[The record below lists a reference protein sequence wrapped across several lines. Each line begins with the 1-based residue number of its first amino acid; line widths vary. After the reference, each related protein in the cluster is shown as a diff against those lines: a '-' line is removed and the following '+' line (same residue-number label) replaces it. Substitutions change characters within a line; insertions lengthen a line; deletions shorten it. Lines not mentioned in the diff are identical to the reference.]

1 MATANERIIQMV
13 QSGQIT
19 PQQADQFFQQAGVN
33 VGGGGGARTRY
44 LESNP
49 QIDQQLNNM
58 LSAYGSGGRGAIPI
72 GVEPLHEWEKQGLT
86 TQANPGLLGGGG
98 MVEGQQRIRDYLAN
112 PQGGSQAYMSPEAKQ
127 ALQKSLGMFDKADTS
142 LQQGTSAITGSDFDR
157 YMNPFQK
164 QVTDVALAQLEED
177 YGKARDARS
186 AEINR
191 RPSASFGDL
200 FGAEKMA
207 EIEGQRIKSR
217 AEIPAT
223 YGYQGWQ
230 DSLAAIQGEKGRYLQ
245 AGQTYGGLG
254 SSLGNVSTQ
263 AQGVQSDAMNAG
275 LKPISMLYDT
285 GVQGT
290 QVGFDAAD
298 RKIAAGGAVRGYNQS
313 LADITMNDYMQER
326 AFPRTN
332 LSQTMEMIPSFAP
345 QSYQGVQQQTTGNVA
360 GGVGQALSAIGGTSG
375 INNTA
380 VGRWFGGL

>member
-1 MATANERIIQMV
+1 MATANERIIQMI

-19 PQQADQFFQQAGVN
+19 PQQAEQFFQSAGITTP
-33 VGGGGGARTRY
+33 GGGGARTRL

-49 QIDQQLNNM
+49 QLDQQLNNM
-58 LSAYGSGGRGAIPI
+58 LSAYGSGGRGAMPI

-86 TQANPGLLGGGG
+86 TLANPGLLGGGG

-112 PQGGSQAYMSPEAKQ
+112 PQAGAQAYMSPEAKQ
-127 ALQKSLGMFDKADTS
+127 ALQQSMGMFGKADAS

-207 EIEGQRIKSR
+207 EIEGQLVKSR
-217 AEIPAT
+217 AEIPAA
-223 YGYQGWQ
+223 YGYRGWQ
-230 DSLAAIQGEKGRYLQ
+230 DSLGAIQGEKNRYLQ

-254 SSLGNVSTQ
+254 SSLGNVATQ
-263 AQGVQSDAMNAG
+263 AQGIQGDAMNAG
-275 LKPISMLYDT
+275 LKPISMLYET

-298 RKIAAGGAVRGYNQS
+298 RRVGAGSAVRGYNQS

-332 LSQTMEMIPSFAP
+332 LSQTMGLIPSFAP
-345 QSYQGVQQQTTGNVA
+345 QQYQGVQQQTTGSVA
-360 GGVGQALSAIGGTSG
+360 GGIGQALSAIGGTSG
-375 INNTA
+375 INDTA